1 MRSSSLTRPGLCA
14 RYRRH
19 RQLRVLIL
27 CAMPSRSHQDETRIV
42 TMVLSNMSISISY
55 VHRLDVQLFGVPLTA
70 RDLQF
75 AV

>member
-1 MRSSSLTRPGLCA
+1 
-14 RYRRH
+14 
-19 RQLRVLIL
+19 
-27 CAMPSRSHQDETRIV
+27 MPSRSHQDETRIV

>member
-1 MRSSSLTRPGLCA
+1 
-14 RYRRH
+14 
-19 RQLRVLIL
+19 
-27 CAMPSRSHQDETRIV
+27 
-42 TMVLSNMSISISY
+42 MVLSNMSISISY